1 MFKINSVSSIEYYI
15 ENADDAEPAINRDR
29 MAYYTDTV
37 AGEPPGVIWCPRLPA
52 DSPVKFRFAQS
63 GTVADSRS
71 VRAWAKGNDP
81 ATGRPLVKK
90 RPGTT
95 TKVGYDLTFSSPKTV
110 SALWVCDPS
119 KRLLIEQAQTNA
131 VERALQFAFDMG
143 LIVTR
148 RGARSSIK
156 EPALDIVSA
165 RYRHHTTRAGDP
177 EIHDHVILMSVA
189 QCADG
194 KVRTLD
200 SVDLKKWQKALTN
213 VYRAELA
220 AEMRTRVGVAVIPDV
235 QTDHGFHVAGIPD
248 QFGATGIWSS
258 RRKAIKDWMR
268 AHTGSSGTAGSGAMA
283 QAAALA
289 TRNKK
294 VAVPKV
300 ADLDNIG
307 GRWDLDLE
315 KAGWSRDGVAE
326 SVRQA
331 TYLAELNEMRLAD
344 SGGITVAELNA
355 MDRRNAALTAISKL
369 EETESVLEERSIYKV
384 VFEACQHIGNIDE
397 IQCEI
402 RSILNSNRLK
412 EIGRLPDGE
421 RVFCSPALESIE
433 REMLLECQR
442 RRDERQW
449 ATPEAIES
457 SICSAKV
464 PLSDEQADAVR
475 WAMNS
480 DGISIVEGGPGTG
493 KSTSLS
499 AVADCSRALGYHVW
513 AIAPSHKAKDVVS
526 ADTCTEETSS
536 KALTGFLNRLNNPGK
551 NGITLSKADVVI
563 LDEAM
568 MCGLT
573 DVAKL
578 IKNLNGAKLICSGD
592 TRQLQPVS
600 GGAPVAAIMRLNSSS
615 RISEIRR
622 QSVEWQRAASM
633 AMSAGNISDGLD
645 AYDLRG
651 HVTWGSTREETINA
665 LVADVRSDLLGSA
678 GNTPENLQHLPPRIV
693 IATRNTDIRDLNSA
707 LRPVY
712 RECGLITGP
721 DFVVNAI
728 GRGSHQFEAPLHIA
742 VGDRLVFGET
752 IKLSE
757 DMIASQHS
765 GGSPQAQISNSDFGT
780 ILSITSSD
788 DPTNPIVQIKMDKGV
803 IIESKWNNL
812 STKSDQQ
819 TRIIHA
825 PKIQHAFSCTAHAS
839 QGSTVSRAYIFDG
852 HGGMTSE
859 AALVSLTRH
868 RVDARIYIDTSPVR
882 EALESRSPDMAIKIS
897 QKGTLDA
904 PDQGDSLSGDQI
916 SILLADIKK
925 SIRAIYN
932 RSSMKTNISAFANDI
947 NDWLACE
954 ESLGST
960 NVLSSGD
967 PNITP
972 WFYQKDGFESFSAAM
987 MAEAELAHKKWQAS
1001 NPDLHTLDIIEYV
1014 RSVQRRHTD
1023 NIQESEPPE
1032 RTRDA
1037 WHPHSRLPPTSPMT
1051 SERLEKSMRK
1061 RMNSTVAFPV
1071 PDLQNTPLPKA
1082 IEELVA
1088 AHQVRDREKITT
1100 KMATDNYHKQVESSA
1115 QVIKKANNILRHN
1128 TNISTSL
1135 KM

>member
-81 ATGRPLVKK
+81 ATGRPLVMK
-90 RPGTT
+90 RPGIS

-110 SALWVCDPS
+110 STLWVCDPS

-177 EIHDHVILMSVA
+177 EIHDHVILMSLA

-307 GRWDLDLE
+307 GRWDQDLE
-315 KAGWSRDGVAE
+315 KSGWSRAGVAE

-331 TYLAELNEMRLAD
+331 TYLSELNEMRLAD
-344 SGGITVAELNA
+344 AGGITAAELHA
-355 MDRRNAALTAISKL
+355 LDRRNAALAAISKL

-402 RSILNSNRLK
+402 NGILNSKRLM

-421 RVFCSPALESIE
+421 RVFCSPELERIE

-442 RRDERQW
+442 RRGERQW
-449 ATPEAIES
+449 AAPEAIEAAIS
-457 SICSAKV
+457 TAKV
-464 PLSDEQADAVR
+464 TMSDEQADAVR

-480 DGISIVEGGPGTG
+480 DGISVVEGGPGTG

-551 NGITLSKADVVI
+551 HGITLSKADVVI

-665 LVADVRSDLLGSA
+665 LVADVRNDLLGSA

-693 IATRNTDIRDLNSA
+693 IATRNTDIRDLNAA
-707 LRPVY
+707 LRLIY

-721 DFVVNAI
+721 DFVVSAI
-728 GRGSHQFEAPLHIA
+728 GRGSNQLEAPLHIA

-752 IKLSE
+752 IKLYD
-757 DMIASQHS
+757 DMIASQNDYS
-765 GGSPQAQISNSDFGT
+765 SPQTQISNSDFGT
-780 ILSITSSD
+780 VLSISSSD

-803 IIESKWNNL
+803 IVESKWNNL

-819 TRIIHA
+819 TRKTNA
-825 PKIQHAFSCTAHAS
+825 PKIQHAFSCTVHAS
-839 QGSTVSRAYIFDG
+839 QGSTVSRAFIFDG
-852 HGGMTSE
+852 HGGMSSE

-882 EALESRSPDMAIKIS
+882 EALEARSADIAIKLS
-897 QKGTLDA
+897 KRGNLDA
-904 PDQGDSLSGDQI
+904 PDHGDCLSVNQK
-916 SILLADIKK
+916 SIALPDIKK

-932 RSSMKTNISAFANDI
+932 QSSMKTNICAFANDI

-954 ESLGST
+954 ETLGSISA
-960 NVLSSGD
+960 LSSK
-967 PNITP
+967 NIGTNP
-972 WFYQKDGFESFSAAM
+972 WYYQNDGFESLSAAM
-987 MAEAELAHKKWQAS
+987 RAEAQLAHKKWQAL
-1001 NPDLHTLDIIEYV
+1001 NPDLHTFDLVEYAK
-1014 RSVQRRHTD
+1014 SVQRRHAN
-1023 NIQESEPPE
+1023 NIQESGQPD
-1032 RTRDA
+1032 RTRAA
-1037 WHPHSRLPPTSPMT
+1037 WHPYCRLPPTELLKPA
-1051 SERLEKSMRK
+1051 RLARNMRQ
-1061 RMNSTVAFPV
+1061 RINSAYHHPV
-1071 PDLQNTPLPKA
+1071 PDLQGTPLPAA
-1082 IEELVA
+1082 IEELAA
-1088 AHQVRDREKITT
+1088 AHRVREQEKLAKENGKELQLDHKTT
-1100 KMATDNYHKQVESSA
+1100 ISLIEKRKHKNHNRDSDASSSFKM
-1115 QVIKKANNILRHN
+1115 
-1128 TNISTSL
+1128 
-1135 KM
+1135 